1 MKMTEAEKAAYCRLQ
16 LRGTPGARVVPI
28 SPARHCVM
36 FDQPEKLDR
45 AIEKFLEELQ

>member
-1 MKMTEAEKAAYCRLQ
+1 
-16 LRGTPGARVVPI
+16 VVSI

-45 AIEKFLEELQ
+45 AIEDFLARTP